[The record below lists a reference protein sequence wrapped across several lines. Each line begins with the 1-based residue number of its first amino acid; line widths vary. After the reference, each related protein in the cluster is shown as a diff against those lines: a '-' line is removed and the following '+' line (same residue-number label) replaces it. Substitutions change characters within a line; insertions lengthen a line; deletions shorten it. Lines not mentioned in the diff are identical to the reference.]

1 MKKKMAE
8 PNQIPK
14 WMLEG
19 LKAAAVIAFAAG
31 GTSAV
36 LIYKVGELKDIVAKQ
51 QAQISIM
58 QDENQTYKLETV
70 KVLYEI
76 QTSIDVLYRDL
87 GVKPIR

>member
-1 MKKKMAE
+1 MAE
-8 PNQIPK
+8 QNQNQIPK
-14 WMLEG
+14 WMLET
-19 LKAAAVIAFAAG
+19 LKFAAIIAFAAG

-36 LIYKVGELKDIVAKQ
+36 LAYRVSELKEAVSKQ
-51 QAQISIM
+51 QTQISIM
-58 QDENQTYKLETV
+58 QEENQTYKLETV